1 MKKFSKSILC
11 MTLALATSVSLFSGC
26 ASNSSSTSK
35 DAGTASPAASVA
47 APAASSAASD
57 ANTGKK
63 EKLTIMHYL
72 VETGK
77 LKALNDTVAGF
88 KAKYPNIDVTL
99 QGMSLDQY
107 SNTLNMKISA
117 GDMPDIMFGNPKTY
131 SDIVKSGNIMD
142 ITDKDF
148 TSRVD
153 PDAIKCCEVD
163 NKVYGIPMDLMLSGV
178 IYNKDIFSKYNI
190 QIPKTWTEFVAVMDT
205 LKKNN
210 VTAVAAGY
218 KDLASVGGSYWCQ
231 LFGGALEQM
240 PTMRADI
247 MAGTK
252 KPSDYPVLKQF
263 LTQWAITNKHT
274 SSATQVGVDRS
285 EQEFASG
292 KAAMI
297 IIGSWAVSSIRNYG
311 PNGNFGSFL
320 FPFFDDA
327 SKNKMQ
333 YNTDDAWML
342 SSKSANQDAALKY
355 FDYMTSTEAAS
366 TWATDVPAVSAITG
380 AKAAKLD
387 PIIDDMAATLASGA
401 AYNAMKETAFSGQS
415 ATVWDNQMQAW
426 AFSSTSGNANIDTY
440 LGTLD
445 KAMANART
453 TGK

>member
-1 MKKFSKSILC
+1 MKKSGKKLLSV
-11 MTLALATSVSLFSGC
+11 ALAFATTLSVFTGC
-26 ASNSSSTSK
+26 SSS
-35 DAGTASPAASVA
+35 AGGATNNANN
-47 APAASSAASD
+47 ASSAA
-57 ANTGKK
+57 ANSTATSSSAAASGSVSGK
-63 EKLTIMHYL
+63 LSIMHYL

-77 LKALNDTVAGF
+77 LKALNDTVDGF
-88 KAKYPNIDVTL
+88 KKKYPGVEVTV

-117 GDMPDIMFGNPKTY
+117 GDMPDIVFGNPKTY
-131 SDIVKSGNIMD
+131 SDVVKSGSILD

-153 PDAIKCCEVD
+153 KEALKCCEVD
-163 NKVYGIPMDLMLSGV
+163 GKVYGIPMDLMLSGV

-190 QIPKTWTEFVAVMDT
+190 EIPKTYDEFIKVCET

-231 LFGGALEQM
+231 SFGGALAQM

-247 MAGTK
+247 MSGTK
-252 KPSDYPVLKQF
+252 NPSDFPILKQF
-263 LTQWAITNKHT
+263 LTQWRTINQYT
-274 SSATQVGVDRS
+274 SNATSVGVDRS
-285 EQEFASG
+285 EQELASG

-297 IIGSWAVSSIRNYG
+297 IIGSWAISSIRNYSA
-311 PNGNFGSFL
+311 NGNFGSFL
-320 FPFFDDA
+320 FPFFNDS

-333 YNTDDAWML
+333 YNTDDTWML
-342 SSKSANQDAALKY
+342 SSKSSNQAAQEAF
-355 FDYMTSTEAAS
+355 FDYMTTQEAAS

-387 PIIDDMAATLASGA
+387 PILDDMNATLISGA
-401 AYNAMKETAFSGQS
+401 KYNADAETIFSGQS

-426 AFSSTSGNANIDTY
+426 CFSKDSVDSF
-440 LGTLD
+440 LKSMD
-445 KAMANART
+445 KAMTNART